1 MLTPIRFPFAAAAL
15 LLAFALSP
23 VALVVRPAPGPAQQ
37 TAGDFNSFARSA
49 ASARESGH
57 AADAIS
63 LYQRAL
69 GLRPDWAEGW
79 WYLGTLL
86 YDGDQFPG
94 ALAAFQKLVA
104 LAPGAPGAF
113 SFLGLCEFETGDY
126 DSALQ
131 HLQKGSAA
139 DRQDDPQLTRV
150 VSFHL
155 ALLLNRAGK
164 FDRALELLS
173 KDVSQGA
180 TSDQLT
186 LAFGLA
192 LLHVR
197 LLPAEVDPSKDAL
210 LHAVGRLGLLVAEG
224 HASEAAEAY
233 PQLLSQYPDVSF
245 LHAAYAEA
253 LRSADRAQE
262 AAAQSRL
269 ERKLPSPTPSALA
282 ARYANKS
289 SSNPSADSSQL
300 ALQLFAAGRFSE
312 AMPALKSWL
321 AQQPDSGTAWAM
333 LGLCEFENKDLD
345 NALLHLQKGTA
356 FGLNGAPD
364 SVRFAK
370 YRLGLL
376 LIHNAR
382 FDRASTL
389 LIPEAEGNSLARQ
402 IQFALGLALLH
413 KKLFPEEV
421 PGPEIPLVQSA
432 GEVSVLLHGSKY
444 DAAFPILLRLIK
456 SYPAAP
462 MLHYVYGVALA
473 SLSRYDD
480 AEVQFTEEPRISPDS
495 ELPYVQRAFVQL
507 QVHRPAEA
515 LLSAQRAVQLAPNSA
530 EAHYVLGRSL
540 LDSGKL
546 EDAMKELQ
554 AAAQLNP
561 GSPEVHFNLA
571 KVYAKLNRREDAE
584 RERAL
589 FATLNA
595 EIEKQRSQQGNQA
608 YGAAHT
614 ASELSQGSP
623 PPSSQS
629 PAPPP

>member
-1 MLTPIRFPFAAAAL
+1 MLIRFPFVAAAL
-15 LLAFALSP
+15 LLAFSFSAVTL
-23 VALVVRPAPGPAQQ
+23 VARPAPGRAQQ
-37 TAGDFNSFARSA
+37 NARDFDSLARSA

-94 ALAAFQKLVA
+94 ALAAFQKLAV

-126 DSALQ
+126 DSALE

-139 DRQDDPQLTRV
+139 DAQDDPQLTRV

-155 ALLLNRAGK
+155 ALLLNRSGE

-173 KDVSQGA
+173 TDVSQGA

-192 LLHVR
+192 LLHVP
-197 LLPAEVDPSKDAL
+197 LLPAAVDPSKDAL
-210 LHAVGRLGLLVAEG
+210 LHAVGRLGLLVAQG
-224 HASEAAEAY
+224 HAVEAVQAY
-233 PQLLSQYPDVSF
+233 PQLLSQHPDVPF

-253 LRSADRAQE
+253 LRSAGRAEE
-262 AAAQSRL
+262 AAAQSQL
-269 ERKLPSPTPSALA
+269 ERKLPSPTPAALA
-282 ARYANKS
+282 ARYSNKS
-289 SSNPSADSSQL
+289 SASPSADSSEL
-300 ALQLFAAGRFSE
+300 AMRLFAAGHFSE
-312 AMPALKSWL
+312 AIPALKSWL

-356 FGLNGAPD
+356 LGLNGAPD

-376 LIHNAR
+376 LVHNAQ

-432 GEVSVLLHGSKY
+432 GELSVLLHGSKY
-444 DAAFPILLRLIK
+444 DTAFPILLQLIK
-456 SYPAAP
+456 SHPAAP

-480 AEVQFTEEPRISPDS
+480 AEVQFTEELRISPSS
-495 ELPYVQRAFVQL
+495 ELPYVQRAFVEL

-515 LLSAQRAVQLAPNSA
+515 LLSAQRAVELAPNSA

-546 EDAMKELQ
+546 EDAVKELQ

-589 FATLNA
+589 FAALNA
-595 EIEKQRSQQGNQA
+595 EIEKQRSQQGSQA

-614 ASELSQGSP
+614 ASELSEGSHAR
-623 PPSSQS
+623 SSQS
-629 PAPPP
+629 PAPQP

>member
-1 MLTPIRFPFAAAAL
+1 MLIRFPFVAAAL
-15 LLAFALSP
+15 LLAFSFSAVTL
-23 VALVVRPAPGPAQQ
+23 VARPAPGRAQQ
-37 TAGDFNSFARSA
+37 NARDFDSLARSA

-94 ALAAFQKLVA
+94 ALAAFQKLAV

-126 DSALQ
+126 DSALE

-139 DRQDDPQLTRV
+139 DAQDDPQLTRV

-155 ALLLNRAGK
+155 ALLLNRSGE

-173 KDVSQGA
+173 TDVSQGA

-192 LLHVR
+192 LLHVP
-197 LLPAEVDPSKDAL
+197 LLPAAVDPSKDAL
-210 LHAVGRLGLLVAEG
+210 LHAVGRLGLLVAQG
-224 HASEAAEAY
+224 HAVEAVQAY
-233 PQLLSQYPDVSF
+233 PQLLSQHPDVPF

-253 LRSADRAQE
+253 LRSAGRAEE
-262 AAAQSRL
+262 AAAQSQL
-269 ERKLPSPTPSALA
+269 ERKLPSPTPAALA
-282 ARYANKS
+282 ARYSNKS
-289 SSNPSADSSQL
+289 SANPSADSSEL
-300 ALQLFAAGRFSE
+300 AMRLFAAGHFSG
-312 AMPALKSWL
+312 AIPALKSWL
-321 AQQPDSGTAWAM
+321 ARQPDSGTAWAM

-345 NALLHLQKGTA
+345 NALLHLQKGA
-356 FGLNGAPD
+356 ALGLNGAPD

-376 LIHNAR
+376 LVHNAQ

-389 LIPEAEGNSLARQ
+389 LIPEAEGNSLAPQ

-413 KKLFPEEV
+413 KKVFPEEV

-444 DAAFPILLRLIK
+444 DAAFPILLQLIK

-473 SLSRYDD
+473 SLSRYDH
-480 AEVQFTEEPRISPDS
+480 AEAQFAEELRIAPDS
-495 ELPYVQRAFVQL
+495 ELPYVQRAFVEL
-507 QVHRPAEA
+507 QVRRPAEA
-515 LLSAQRAVQLAPNSA
+515 LLSAQRAVELAPNSA

-546 EDAMKELQ
+546 EDAVKELQ

-589 FATLNA
+589 FAALNA
-595 EIEKQRSQQGNQA
+595 EIEKKRSHEGSQA

-614 ASELSQGSP
+614 ASELSEGSHAR
-623 PPSSQS
+623 SSQS
-629 PAPPP
+629 PAPQP